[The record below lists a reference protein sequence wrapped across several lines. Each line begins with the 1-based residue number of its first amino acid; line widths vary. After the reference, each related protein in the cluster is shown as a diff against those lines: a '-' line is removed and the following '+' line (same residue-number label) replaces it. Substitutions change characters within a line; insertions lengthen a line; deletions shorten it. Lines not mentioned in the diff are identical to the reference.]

1 MKPTIVT
8 ILSLFLA
15 TTLSASEIYLLK
27 ASTEVEVYS
36 SGKLVR
42 TEILKPGTSIIVE
55 DRNETKPTQ
64 KPTATADETISS
76 DNWEVE
82 TKVDPITD
90 AKSYIISTAGEYAN
104 GRGNFGT
111 KPYLVMR
118 VTPKN
123 GKLKGE
129 IYFTSRFEFFDSDS
143 AVQIRLDKEKPYSV
157 PATASD
163 SLTAIFLPS
172 DTIKK
177 LYGHE
182 KMTIRAATANSQ
194 RTFIFNVSGLKTTI
208 DKIKS
213 KAL

>member
-64 KPTATADETISS
+64 KPTESDETIAL

-90 AKSYIISTAGEYAN
+90 AKSYIISTAGEYSN

-143 AVQIRLDKEKPYSV
+143 DIQIRLDKEKPYTV
-157 PATASD
+157 AATASD
-163 SLTAIFLPS
+163 SLTAIFLPN

-182 KMTIRAATANSQ
+182 KMTIRATTANSQ